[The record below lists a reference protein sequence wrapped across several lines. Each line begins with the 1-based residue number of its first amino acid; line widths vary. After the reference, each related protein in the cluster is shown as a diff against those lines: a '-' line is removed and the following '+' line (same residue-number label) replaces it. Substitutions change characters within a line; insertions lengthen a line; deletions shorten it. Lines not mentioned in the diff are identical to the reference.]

1 MTNGMEQTKTYLIDP
16 TRIGFFKAILESYED
31 VAIMSVLD
39 GKQGRIKLIYPTSSE
54 MILKEIICDMERYSI
69 RFMEVA
75 DV

>member
-1 MTNGMEQTKTYLIDP
+1 MEKIKTYIIDP

-39 GKQGRIKLIYPTSSE
+39 GKQGRIKLIFPTSSE
-54 MILKEIICDMERYSI
+54 MIIKEIICDMERYS
-69 RFMEVA
+69 FQFTEVT